1 MFLALTGVGLTIVS
15 IIAFIIIIGV
25 IITVHEL
32 GHLYFAKKA
41 GILCHEFSIGMGP
54 IIYKKQFGETRF
66 CIRAI
71 PIGGF
76 VSMAGEETATSLIK
90 AGDKIGLNLDGDN
103 EAIEIILD
111 ENRDAQV
118 RGEITDIDLY
128 CENGEELHITLKN
141 ENEEET
147 YYKVKKDAIYIFEKD
162 ERLQITPYD
171 RCFESKT
178 KWQRFIT
185 LFAGP
190 LMNFILAIIVSL
202 IVAIGTGVPN
212 ENSTK
217 VGEVSSVYPAASF
230 LEKNDEIV
238 SVNGNTVYT
247 WNDFSTSLKSIYN
260 DYGTTVKLTI
270 KRNVNGEEKQLEYE
284 METVTV
290 YNYIGISNVN
300 SENMKL
306 SFVPNTD
313 ILGLEIGNTSKSFK
327 YVTKSDDTYE
337 YNLKKGDY
345 LTGISIK
352 GNEYDLTKEFDYNGK
367 SISGW
372 GYLSY
377 IFNKEKIGE
386 GAPEVKFRY
395 YHKLA
400 DGTYKLIDYTDSKA
414 ISPYTDEVLKS
425 QNVDAI
431 IHGIGVSP
439 VYKFDFFKSIP
450 NAFKQFGSDCSM
462 IFNTLRILIWPS
474 DVRQVGVSDLSS
486 FVGIFSL
493 VETYVGAGIL
503 SLLAFVAMLSVNI
516 GIVNLLPIPAL
527 DGGRILFLGIE
538 AVSRKR
544 IPRKVENIVNNVAF
558 ILLMILFIFVTYN
571 DIVRLIAR

>member
-1 MFLALTGVGLTIVS
+1 MIFALTGVGLTIVS

-32 GHLYFAKKA
+32 GHLICAKKA

-76 VSMAGEETATSLIK
+76 VSMAGEEMATSILK
-90 AGDKIGLNLDGDN
+90 AGDKIGLNIDSED
-103 EAIEIILD
+103 EAYEIILD
-111 ENRDAQV
+111 DNKDAQV

-128 CENGEELHITLKN
+128 CEHGEELHITLKN

-147 YYKVKKDAIYIFEKD
+147 YYKVKKDAIYVFEKN
-162 ERLQITPYD
+162 ERMQITPFD

-185 LFAGP
+185 LFAGAF
-190 LMNFILAIIVSL
+190 MNFVLAIVLCL
-202 IVAIGTGVPN
+202 IVAIATGVPD
-212 ENSTK
+212 K
-217 VGEVSSVYPAASF
+217 SSNVIGDVTSNFPAGQYLQKGDKIIS
-230 LEKNDEIV
+230 I
-238 SVNGNTVYT
+238 NGNTVYN
-247 WNDFSTSLKSIYN
+247 WDDFSATLSDLYK
-260 DYGTTVKLTI
+260 DYGTTVNLTI
-270 KRNVNGEEKQLEYE
+270 ERNNEKHNYK

-290 YNYIGISNVN
+290 YNYIGISNLGA
-300 SENMKL
+300 ENMDL
-306 SFVPNTD
+306 ALVPGYS
-313 ILGLEIGNTSKSFK
+313 IYGLEIGNTSKK
-327 YVTKSDDTYE
+327 LNYVNDADSTYE
-337 YNLKKGDY
+337 NNLKTKDY
-345 LTGISIK
+345 LVGITLR
-352 GNEYDLTKEFDYNGK
+352 GNEYDLTKEANVNVNGK
-367 SISGW
+367 DLTLKGW

-386 GAPEVKFRY
+386 GAPSIKFKY
-395 YHKLA
+395 YHLKDDKYELV
-400 DGTYKLIDYTDSKA
+400 DYSSAKE
-414 ISPYTDEVLKS
+414 IRPYTDEVLTS

-431 IHGIGVSP
+431 IHGIGVSAI
-439 VYKFDFFKSIP
+439 YKFDLFKSIP

-493 VETYVGAGIL
+493 VERYVGAGII

-527 DGGRILFLGIE
+527 DGGRIVFLGVE
-538 AVSRKR
+538 AVSKKR
-544 IPRKVENIVNNVAF
+544 VPRKVENIINNVF
-558 ILLMILFIFVTYN
+558 FVLLMILFVYVTYN
-571 DIVRLIAR
+571 DFVRLVAR

>member
-1 MFLALTGVGLTIVS
+1 MFFALTGVGLTIVS

-90 AGDKIGLNLDGDN
+90 AGDKIGLNLNGDN
-103 EAIEIILD
+103 EAYEIILD
-111 ENRDAQV
+111 DNKDANV

-128 CENGEELHITLKN
+128 CENGEELHVTLKN

-147 YYKVKKDAIYIFEKD
+147 YYKVKKDAIYVFEKN

-190 LMNFILAIIVSL
+190 LMNFILAIIISL
-202 IVAIGTGVPN
+202 IVAIAIGVPN

-217 VGEVSSVYPAASF
+217 IGEVSSSYPAASF
-230 LEKNDEIV
+230 LQVGDEIT
-238 SVNGNTVYT
+238 SVNGNAVYT
-247 WNDFSTSLKSIYN
+247 WTDFSNNLKDLYN
-260 DYGTTVKLTI
+260 NYGTTVKITLN
-270 KRNVNGEEKQLEYE
+270 RNGELLNYE
-284 METVTV
+284 METVTI
-290 YNYIGISNVN
+290 YNYIGISNI
-300 SENMKL
+300 SATNMKKSL
-306 SFVPNTD
+306 IPNTE
-313 ILGLEIGNTSKSFK
+313 IYGLEIGNTSKTFK
-327 YVTKSDDTYE
+327 YADSNDEKYE

-345 LTGISIK
+345 LVGIQIR
-352 GNEYDLTKEFDYNGK
+352 GNEYNVTDEFDYNSNK
-367 SISGW
+367 ITGW

-377 IFNKEKIGE
+377 IFAKEKIGE
-386 GAPEVKFRY
+386 GAPLVKFKY
-395 YHKLA
+395 YHKLD

-414 ISPYTDEVLKS
+414 ITPYTDEVLTS
-425 QNVDAI
+425 QNVSAV

-439 VYKFDFFKSIP
+439 VYKFDLFNSIP

-486 FVGIFSL
+486 FVGIFGL
-493 VETYVGAGIL
+493 VEQYVGAGIL

-527 DGGRILFLGIE
+527 DGGRIVFLGVE

-544 IPRKVENIVNNVAF
+544 VPRKVENIINNVFF
-558 ILLMILFIFVTYN
+558 ILLMILFVYVTYN
-571 DIVRLIAR
+571 DIIRLVNR

>member
-1 MFLALTGVGLTIVS
+1 MFFALTGVGLTIVS

-103 EAIEIILD
+103 EAYEIILD
-111 ENRDAQV
+111 DNKDANV

-128 CENGEELHITLKN
+128 CENGEELHVTLKN

-147 YYKVKKDAIYIFEKD
+147 YYKVKKDAIYVFEKN

-190 LMNFILAIIVSL
+190 LMNFILAIIISL
-202 IVAIGTGVPN
+202 IVAIAVGVPN

-217 VGEVSSVYPAASF
+217 IGEVSSSYPAASF
-230 LEKNDEIV
+230 LQVGDEIT

-247 WNDFSTSLKSIYN
+247 WTDFSNNLKDLYN
-260 DYGTTVKLTI
+260 NYGTTVKITLN
-270 KRNVNGEEKQLEYE
+270 RNGESLNYE
-284 METVTV
+284 METVTI
-290 YNYIGISNVN
+290 YNYIGISNIGAT
-300 SENMKL
+300 NMKKSL
-306 SFVPNTD
+306 IPNTK
-313 ILGLEIGNTSKSFK
+313 IYGLEIGNTSKTFK
-327 YVTKSDDTYE
+327 YADSNDEKYE

-345 LTGISIK
+345 LVGIQIR
-352 GNEYDLTKEFDYNGK
+352 GNEYNVTDEFDYNSNK
-367 SISGW
+367 ITGW

-377 IFNKEKIGE
+377 IFDKEKIGE
-386 GAPEVKFRY
+386 GAPLVKFKY
-395 YHKLA
+395 YHKLD

-414 ISPYTDEVLKS
+414 ITPYTDEVLTS
-425 QNVDAI
+425 QNVSAI

-439 VYKFDFFKSIP
+439 VYKFDLFNSIP

-486 FVGIFSL
+486 FVGIFGL
-493 VETYVGAGIL
+493 VEQYVGAGIL

-527 DGGRILFLGIE
+527 DGGRIVFLGIE

-544 IPRKVENIVNNVAF
+544 VPRKVENIINNVFF
-558 ILLMILFIFVTYN
+558 ILLMILFVYVTYN
-571 DIVRLIAR
+571 DIIRLVNR